1 MFSTTVAMKVNIIKS
16 IRGLA
21 ALILALVLVL
31 VPLSAKGANLS
42 ARQLIND
49 GTSDLSAMD
58 FSGQNLAELE
68 ISNMN
73 LTQTNL
79 SNTDLRNMVITDS
92 TITDANLQGADFS
105 YSIAYKVNFKGAD
118 LSDAVLV
125 EAILL
130 GSRLD
135 DVNITGTDF
144 SDAVLDR
151 LQVQNL
157 CTRASGVN
165 SKTGVETRESLG
177 CR

>member
-1 MFSTTVAMKVNIIKS
+1 MFSATVVMKVSIIKS
-16 IRGLA
+16 IQGLA
-21 ALILALVLVL
+21 ALILALVLIL
-31 VPLSAKGANLS
+31 VPLSAQAANPS

-49 GTSDLSAMD
+49 GVSDLSAMD

-79 SNTDLRNMVITDS
+79 SNTDLRSVVISDS
-92 TITDANLQGADFS
+92 TMTDANLQGADFS

-118 LSDAVLV
+118 LSDAVLE

-135 DVNITGTDF
+135 DVNITGADF
-144 SDAVLDR
+144 SNAVLDR
-151 LQVQNL
+151 VQVQSL
-157 CTRASGVN
+157 CTKASGVN
-165 SKTGVETRESLG
+165 SKTGVETRDSLG

>member
-1 MFSTTVAMKVNIIKS
+1 MFSATIAMKESIIKS

-21 ALILALVLVL
+21 PLILALVLVL
-31 VPLSAKGANLS
+31 VPLSAQAANPS

-49 GTSDLSAMD
+49 GVSDLSAMD

-79 SNTDLRNMVITDS
+79 SNTDLRSVVISDS
-92 TITDANLQGADFS
+92 TMTDANLQGADFS

-118 LSDAVLV
+118 LSDAVLE

-135 DVNITGTDF
+135 DVKITGADF
-144 SDAVLDR
+144 SNAVLDR

-165 SKTGVETRESLG
+165 SKTGVETSASLG